1 MDSFS
6 PRNACN
12 LAGGTKKGVSMKK
25 EILKELLGMAGQNG
39 SMNDSIK
46 ALALIIILS
55 WGDS

>member
-55 WGDS
+55 